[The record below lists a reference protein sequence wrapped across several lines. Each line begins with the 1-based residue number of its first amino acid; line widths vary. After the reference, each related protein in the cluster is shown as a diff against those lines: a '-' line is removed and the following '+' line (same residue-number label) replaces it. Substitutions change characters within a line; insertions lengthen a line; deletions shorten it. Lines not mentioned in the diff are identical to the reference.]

1 MIPFRERNPVT
12 IGAVS
17 LAVIAVLML
26 AAFRA
31 EDLPL
36 IGGGNTYY
44 ATFAEAGGLQP
55 NDEVRIAG
63 VRVGE
68 VRAIELDGNSV
79 KVEFQVDE
87 SAHFGPQ
94 SQASIRIKTL
104 LGRMYVDIDPV
115 GKGQLPED
123 GTIPKSRT
131 TSPYDVVQAFSG
143 LANTSEQINTH
154 QLSKSL
160 NTMAGLMK
168 NTPEEVQASL
178 RGLSRLSRT
187 VASKDAQL
195 NTLLQNTEDVS
206 RVLANRNEQL
216 SKLFAD
222 GRVLFRAVYERRVA
236 IHRLLV
242 TTSTLSKQISALVED
257 TRADLKPA
265 LRQLNSVLDVLQKN
279 QENLDNSLRLMA
291 PFYRVFANTLG
302 TGPWFDTIVQNMP
315 PAPSLT
321 GTLGQGAPKVP
332 GAPGGAPPAGAPS
345 LPGPLGLGG

>member
-17 LAVIAVLML
+17 LAVIATMML

-44 ATFAEAGGLQP
+44 ASFAEAGGLKV

-63 VRVGE
+63 VRVGQ
-68 VRAIELDGNSV
+68 VRDISLAGNSV
-79 KVEFQVDE
+79 LVEFQVDE
-87 SAHFGPQ
+87 GAEFGTQ
-94 SQASIRIKTL
+94 SEANIKVKTM
-104 LGRMYVDIDPV
+104 LGSMYLDIDPA
-115 GKGQLPED
+115 GPGQMAEEAR
-123 GTIPKSRT
+123 IPKERT
-131 TSPYDVVQAFSG
+131 TAPYDVVEAFSG
-143 LANTSEQINTH
+143 LSDTAERIDTGR
-154 QLSKSL
+154 LSKSL
-160 NTMAGLMK
+160 NTMASFMK
-168 NTPEEVQASL
+168 DTPEEVQASL

-187 VASKDAQL
+187 VASRDAEL
-195 NTLLQNTEDVS
+195 NTLLQNAEDVS
-206 RVLANRNEQL
+206 RVLADRDEQL

-222 GRVLFRAVYERRVA
+222 GKVLFRAVYERRVA

-242 TTSTLSKQISALVED
+242 TTQTLSQQISALVAE

-265 LRQLNSVLDVLQKN
+265 LRQLDSVLDVLRKN

-302 TGPWFDTIVQNMP
+302 NGPWFDTFIQNMP
-315 PAPSLT
+315 PAPELQ
-321 GTLGQGAPKVP
+321 GTLHEEAPNLSGPLGQG
-332 GAPGGAPPAGAPS
+332 G
-345 LPGPLGLGG
+345 

>member
-17 LAVIAVLML
+17 LAVIAVMML

-44 ATFAEAGGLQP
+44 ASFAEAGGLKV

-63 VRVGE
+63 VRVGQ
-68 VRAIELDGNSV
+68 VREISLAGNSV

-87 SAHFGPQ
+87 NAAFGPQ
-94 SQASIRIKTL
+94 STANIRVKTM
-104 LGRMYVDIDPV
+104 LGSMYLDIDPA
-115 GKGQLPED
+115 GSGQMAED
-123 GTIPKSRT
+123 GVIPKSRT
-131 TSPYDVVQAFSG
+131 TSPYNVVEAFSG
-143 LANTSEQINTH
+143 LANTSEQIDTG

-160 NTMAGLMK
+160 NTMANFMK
-168 NTPEEVQASL
+168 DTPEEVQASL

-187 VASKDAQL
+187 VASKDAEL

-206 RVLANRNEQL
+206 RVLANRDEQL

-222 GRVLFRAVYERRVA
+222 GRVLFHAVYQRRVA

-265 LRQLNSVLDVLQKN
+265 LRQLESVLDVLRKN

-302 TGPWFDTIVQNMP
+302 NGPWFDTIVQNIP
-315 PAPSLT
+315 PAPSLA
-321 GTLGQGAPKVP
+321 GTLGQGPPKLP
-332 GAPGGAPPAGAPS
+332 GAPQQGPG
-345 LPGPLGLGG
+345 LPGSVGQGG

>member
-1 MIPFRERNPVT
+1 MIPFREKNPVT

-17 LAVIAVLML
+17 LAVIATLML

-44 ATFAEAGGLQP
+44 ASFAEAGGLKV

-63 VRVGE
+63 VRVGQ
-68 VRAIELDGNSV
+68 VRSIELAGNSV
-79 KVEFQVDE
+79 KVELQVDE
-87 SAHFGPQ
+87 GAHFGPQ
-94 SQASIRIKTL
+94 SKANIRVKTM
-104 LGRMYVDIDPV
+104 LGRMYVDLDPA
-115 GKGQLPED
+115 GQGQMAED
-123 GTIPKSRT
+123 ATIPKERT
-131 TSPYDVVQAFSG
+131 TSPYDVVEAFTG
-143 LANTSEQINTH
+143 LANTSEQIDTH
-154 QLSKSL
+154 QLSQSL
-160 NTMAGLMK
+160 NTMAGFMK
-168 NTPEEVQASL
+168 NTPEEVKASL

-187 VASKDAQL
+187 VASKDAEL
-195 NTLLQNTEDVS
+195 NTLLQNAEDVS
-206 RVLANRNEQL
+206 RVLANRDEQL

-242 TTSTLSKQISALVED
+242 STSTLSRQISALVED

-265 LRQLNSVLDVLQKN
+265 LQQLESVLDVLRKN

-302 TGPWFDTIVQNMP
+302 TGPWFDTIVQNIP
-315 PAPSLT
+315 PAPSL
-321 GTLGQGAPKVP
+321 GQGPPKLP
-332 GAPGGAPPAGAPS
+332 GAPGGGAPGGGPS
-345 LPGPLGLGG
+345 LPGPLGQGG